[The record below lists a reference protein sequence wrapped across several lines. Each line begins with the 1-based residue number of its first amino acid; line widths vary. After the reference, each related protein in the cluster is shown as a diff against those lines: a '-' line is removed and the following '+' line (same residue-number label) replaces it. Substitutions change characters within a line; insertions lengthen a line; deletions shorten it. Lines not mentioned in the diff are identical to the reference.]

1 MNPEL
6 LAVAAGLPHEI
17 GDRFIQKSSK
27 VLSRISWIPLDK
39 QKEYDESYCAKL
51 YTRLSDKLKELDLF
65 NRSDALKSTNLIVLY
80 VDKSD
85 GSEEQIFRWFGVE
98 AVILPLRMPD
108 FANRL
113 LDTKNQQGQVINEL
127 YRELTRAVRR
137 ARELLSEIADEI
149 TNRDNKTCL
158 LLPCK
163 NFGEDIY
170 KILDCVHGVSRE
182 REATFQ
188 NRLNSILPSLRTS
201 RVQKRTY
208 YVGKNGLVFRS
219 PGKAGAR
226 HGLAPSWSVPDHKLS
241 CVIRGRMR
249 FGVSYDPK
257 FHYDC
262 DISKISKRRFPSC
275 HDFKKIRKSKRH
287 INIAPNDNVR

>member
-1 MNPEL
+1 MEVKNKFF
-6 LAVAAGLPHEI
+6 G
-17 GDRFIQKSSK
+17 GSGSK
-27 VLSRISWIPLDK
+27 QLYCHCECPTLQTGFWIPKISKD
-39 QKEYDESYCAKL
+39 
-51 YTRLSDKLKELDLF
+51 RLSM
-65 NRSDALKSTNLIVLY
+65 NCI
-80 VDKSD
+80 
-85 GSEEQIFRWFGVE
+85 G
-98 AVILPLRMPD
+98 
-108 FANRL
+108 
-113 LDTKNQQGQVINEL
+113 
-127 YRELTRAVRR
+127 ELTRAVRR